1 LEELGRVAMLFKP
14 LHELS
19 HLVEIGVEL
28 RAVLGAV
35 DGLNLAVD
43 WDGLRFRIEEKGWIA
58 WWGTRPL
65 GVNRDQSTRELV
77 GWGVG

>member
-1 LEELGRVAMLFKP
+1 MCSELEEFLPHPFELEELGRVAMLFKP

-43 WDGLRFRIEEKGWIA
+43 
-58 WWGTRPL
+58 
-65 GVNRDQSTRELV
+65 
-77 GWGVG
+77 